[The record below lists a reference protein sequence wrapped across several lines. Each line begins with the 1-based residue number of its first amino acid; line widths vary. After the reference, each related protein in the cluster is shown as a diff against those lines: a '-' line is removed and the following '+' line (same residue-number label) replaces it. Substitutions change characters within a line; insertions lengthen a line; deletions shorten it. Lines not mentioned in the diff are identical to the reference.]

1 MKQDKLFKTR
11 FVRGEKGSGQLFEE
25 EFEPQGKPVTC
36 LGMTFKNDEARRAY
50 FTEELRKKL
59 KDPECKKIEDPFPCP
74 NCSARLKKLI

>member
-11 FVRGEKGSGQLFEE
+11 FVRREKGSGQLFEE

-50 FTEELRKKL
+50 FT
-59 KDPECKKIEDPFPCP
+59 
-74 NCSARLKKLI
+74 